1 MRFFQNKYLNG
12 LTWAAAIGVFGSL
25 GGMLGLI
32 SVILAN
38 AWFGD
43 DSHLKKT
50 TIMARINEET
60 TIYCLDEQ
68 TPIGSFFN
76 SEHRQYTTVD
86 QIPKNMINALV
97 AAEDKNFFQHK
108 GVDPS
113 AILKAVVEGLQT
125 GKFRGG
131 STLTQQTVKNIMDR
145 WEYSIRR
152 KINEAIAALQI
163 EKLYSKEQILEF
175 YLNQFHVSG
184 NGSGIGIAAKY
195 YFNKDVK
202 DLDLV
207 ESAFIAGSVKGPS
220 KYDPFLK
227 YTKERREIAVRNA
240 FHRKNYVLDRM
251 KEKGWVTAAEY
262 KEAFEKPVPF
272 NRGSFRSSEVAM
284 VSLIRNQVTQRE
296 VLDAIQMEDSNE
308 LNNAGLK
315 IFTTIDCKQQE
326 RAQLAMR
333 RNLSRL
339 ETILGGF
346 QPEKSENFR
355 RLRDLELNQFYYG
368 KVEGVKGNEK
378 NAEIEVSFGLSS
390 GTIPHEALVRYSKL
404 LDLPLMQGWE
414 VQLKKLLQT
423 VKNGDIVFVEV
434 RDYDK
439 ERHFGTLELHKSPKI
454 NGGLV
459 SLDKGEVRV
468 AVSGF
473 DTMGFNRAIFARRQP
488 GSVFKSVVYYAAMQL
503 GWNLLDILDN
513 ERQIFPYQSRFYF
526 PRPDHVSPYRNTSMV
541 WSGTMS
547 ENLASV
553 SLANRILDKL
563 NFEQFKLL
571 MASMDL
577 TPKSGESAPDFHF
590 RVAKATGVQLDNDG
604 VREYQLNRAVADISP
619 DLVFKGQS
627 DAMRSL
633 EKMWW
638 GKGYIGE
645 LSRLFSRSASDMP
658 PLENAMRVNLVKN
671 NYVRLKTLA
680 ANAESDWAMIEQK
693 VSEKGADAALRDP
706 ALAGIWKNF
715 KVLPT
720 QGNRPALGFIST
732 LDGEMPSGAGEH
744 YQYIDR
750 LATVQGR
757 PLNTLD
763 VEAIWGEGAVPKGD
777 LRLNG
782 TVPLSTFQQLDKAV
796 DERYQTI
803 LSSAVP
809 YDLNRYYE
817 HHDFRISL
825 GLKYLVE
832 MVKAMGVTSKVEPVP
847 SFPLGTNDVT
857 AAEVAKIYQTF
868 VEGKIYRF
876 YEKGPANQI
885 NFIRRIEDRHGS
897 IVFEPKR
904 KEAMVALPE
913 FSPQMH
919 EILKRVVTHGTG
931 RPARGELYLQLGDVE
946 GAGKDPVKL
955 KELEK
960 QRVRVQAFG
969 KTGTTNDYT
978 NAYFAGFFPVP
989 TQKGQPL
996 DFHNFYT
1003 IASYVGYD
1011 LNKMMRRGGIKVTG
1025 GLGALPTWIEYA
1037 KGMMD
1042 VMKYKEYLDELD
1054 INVVKKGE
1062 WPMKYDEKLS
1072 IPLGADLARGV
1083 VLNASDGDNE
1093 VFETTNI
1100 AKTGES
1106 YFNEFAVGSTV
1117 KAVVRAPSDGKGG
1130 IGRFFSPFNF
1140 KPELKDSQVAPA
1152 VRVDSVGS
1160 PTIVPDAE
1168 GTANAEL
1175 LPGAKASDIKDA
1187 DKDEIL
1193 DEEGLIIKGEDSGRP
1208 PQQLPNGAEKEKMND
1223 GSPSGAGNSERPGST
1238 TGTPAANPK
1247 ADPKSDSNG
1256 TEQEG
1261 DLW

>member
-1 MRFFQNKYLNG
+1 MIRLFHNRFLNAMAIG
-12 LTWAAAIGVFGSL
+12 ISAAIFCSIGGILGVGT
-25 GGMLGLI
+25 
-32 SVILAN
+32 VIVAN
-38 AWFGD
+38 VWFGD

-60 TIYCLDEQ
+60 NIYCLDEQ

-76 SEHRQYTTVD
+76 NEHRQYTTIEN
-86 QIPKNMINALV
+86 IPKHMVNALV
-97 AAEDKNFFQHK
+97 AAEDKNFFHHK
-108 GVDPS
+108 GVDPT
-113 AILKAVVEGLQT
+113 AIVKAIAEGLQT

-145 WEYSIRR
+145 WEYSLRR
-152 KINEAIAALQI
+152 KIGEAIAALQI
-163 EKLYSKEQILEF
+163 ERLYSKEQILEF

-195 YFNKDVK
+195 YFNKEPK
-202 DLDLV
+202 DLDVV

-227 YTKERREIAVRNA
+227 YTKERRELAVKNA
-240 FHRKNYVLDRM
+240 FYRKNYVLDRM
-251 KEKGWVTAAEY
+251 YDQAMISEKDY
-262 KEAFEKPVPF
+262 KEALAKPVPF
-272 NRGSFRSSEVAM
+272 NRGSFRSSEVAL
-284 VSLIRNQVTQRE
+284 VSLIRNQVTQKE
-296 VLDAIQMEDSNE
+296 VLEAIQMEDPNE

-315 IFTTIDCKQQE
+315 IYTSIDCKQQE
-326 RAQLAMR
+326 RAQQAMR

-346 QPEKSENFR
+346 QPESKDHYR
-355 RLRDLELNQFYYG
+355 RLRDLEVNQFYYG
-368 KVEGVKGNEK
+368 KVEAIKGNEK
-378 NAEIEVSFGLSS
+378 NGQIDVSFGLSS
-390 GTIPHEALVRYSKL
+390 GVIPYEALVRYSKL

-414 VQLKKLLQT
+414 NQLKKLLQT
-423 VKNGDIVFVEV
+423 VKVGDIVFVEV
-434 RDYDK
+434 REYDT
-439 ERHFGTLELHKSPKI
+439 ERHTAILEMHKSPKI

-473 DTMGFNRAIFARRQP
+473 DTIGFNRAIFARRQP
-488 GSVFKSVVYYAAMQL
+488 GSVFKSVVYYAALQL
-503 GWNLLDILDN
+503 GWNVLDIIDN
-513 ERQIFPYQSRFYF
+513 ERQIFPYQGRFYF
-526 PRPDHVSPYRNTSMV
+526 PRPDHISPYRNTSMV

-553 SLANRILDKL
+553 DLANHLLDKL
-563 NFEQFKLL
+563 NFDQFKGL
-571 MASMDL
+571 MESMDL
-577 TPKSGESAPDFHF
+577 GPRPNESAPDFHY

-604 VREYQLNRAVADISP
+604 VKEYQLHRAVSDVAP
-619 DLVFKGQS
+619 DLVFKAQT
-627 DAMRSL
+627 DALRVM

-638 GKGYIGE
+638 GKGYMGE
-645 LSRLFSRSASDMP
+645 LLRLHSKSTSDMQ
-658 PLENAMRVNLVKN
+658 PLEKAVRVNLVKN
-671 NYVRLKTLA
+671 NFMRLKTLSQMA
-680 ANAESDWAMIEQK
+680 ASQWDLLTSKIT
-693 VSEKGADAALRDP
+693 EKGADGALHDP
-706 ALAGIWKNF
+706 SLSGVWKNF
-715 KVLPT
+715 KVLPS
-720 QGNRPALGFIST
+720 QGDRPALGFLT
-732 LDGEMPSGAGEH
+732 QLDGEVPSNAGENFE
-744 YQYIDR
+744 YVER

-757 PLNTLD
+757 PLNLVD
-763 VEAIWGEGAVPKGD
+763 IEAIWSEGAVKVQD

-782 TVPLSTFQQLDKAV
+782 TVPLGAFNQLERAIE
-796 DERYQTI
+796 ERYQAVMGT
-803 LSSAVP
+803 AVP
-809 YDLNRYYE
+809 FDINRYFE

-825 GLKYLVE
+825 GLKYLVQ
-832 MVKAMGVTSKVEPVP
+832 MVEAMGVTSKVEAVQ

-876 YEKGPANQI
+876 YEKGPPNQI

-897 IVFEPKR
+897 VVFEPKR
-904 KEAMVALPE
+904 REAVVALPQ

-931 RPARGELYLQLGDVE
+931 RTARGELYLQLGDVAA
-946 GAGKDPVKL
+946 AGNDPVKL

-989 TQKGQPL
+989 TQKGAPL

-1025 GLGALPTWIEYA
+1025 ALGALPTWIEYA
-1037 KGMMD
+1037 KGLMD
-1042 VMKYKEYLDELD
+1042 LLKYKDYLDDLD
-1054 INVVKKGE
+1054 ISVMKKGE
-1062 WPMKYDEKLS
+1062 WPMKYDEGLS
-1072 IPLGADLARGV
+1072 VPVGADLARGT
-1083 VLNASDGDNE
+1083 VLSGLDGDNE

-1106 YFNEFAVGSTV
+1106 FFNEFAVGNTV

-1130 IGRFFSPFNF
+1130 IARFFSPFNF
-1140 KPELKDSQVAPA
+1140 KPELKDSVVAPA
-1152 VRVDSVGS
+1152 VKVEVSNAPQAAPEGDSTGS
-1160 PTIVPDAE
+1160 SSV
-1168 GTANAEL
+1168 
-1175 LPGAKASDIKDA
+1175 LPGAKPSDLKA
-1187 DKDEIL
+1187 EDKDQVL
-1193 DEEGLIIKGEDSGRP
+1193 DDDGRVLNGDEH
-1208 PQQLPNGAEKEKMND
+1208 QLNPSQVPTMD
-1223 GSPSGAGNSERPGST
+1223 GSNATGVQPSPSGVAPDQSPGPAGSE
-1238 TGTPAANPK
+1238 GTSKDPARE
-1247 ADPKSDSNG
+1247 NG
-1256 TEQEG
+1256 DE